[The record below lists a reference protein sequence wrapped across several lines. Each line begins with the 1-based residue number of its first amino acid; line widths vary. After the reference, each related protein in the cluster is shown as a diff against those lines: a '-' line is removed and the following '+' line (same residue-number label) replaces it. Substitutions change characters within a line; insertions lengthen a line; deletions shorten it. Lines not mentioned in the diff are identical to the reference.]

1 MEKVIYTMHDGT
13 EIKEFTLKNKNGIV
27 IKIVNYGGIITSIET
42 PDKDGKSDDILLG
55 FDDFESYIENPPY
68 FGAIIGRV
76 TNRISGSKFVI
87 DGTEYKINSPFKNYT
102 LHGGIKGFDKKVW
115 DAKPYKIDGES
126 GVELNYLSPDG
137 EEGFP
142 GNLKTRIIYR
152 LNDQNEF
159 YTEYFATTDKPT
171 HVNLTNHAYFN
182 LSSKENIYDQQV
194 LIVADKITETNSDIL
209 PTGKLIDVKDTPYD
223 FTKMHAIGDRINKTE
238 VGYDHCYVFD
248 KAENNLAPAAKVYD
262 PNSGRV
268 MEVFT
273 SYPSIQ
279 FYTGNYLE
287 GIKGKKGRA
296 YQNHAAFCLETQ
308 NLPDACN
315 QPEFPSTLLTPDDI
329 YSQVTV
335 LRFGIA
341 Q

>member
-1 MEKVIYTMHDGT
+1 MEQDIYTLSNGKK
-13 EIKEFTLKNKNGIV
+13 IKEFTLSNSHGVI
-27 IKIVNYGGIITSIET
+27 IKILNYGGIITSMEI
-42 PDKDGKSDDILLG
+42 PDKDGISGDILLG
-55 FDDFESYIENPPY
+55 YDTFEPFIDNPPY

-76 TNRISGSKFVI
+76 TNRISGSKFNI
-87 DGTEYKINSPFKNYT
+87 NGKTIHINSKFKDYT
-102 LHGGIKGFDKKVW
+102 LHGGITGFDKKVW
-115 DAKPYKIDGES
+115 ESNPYKIDGES

-142 GNLKTRIIYR
+142 GNLKARIIYR
-152 LNDQNEF
+152 LTDNNEF

-171 HVNLTNHAYFN
+171 HVNMTNHSYFN
-182 LSSKENIYDQQV
+182 LSGKNDIYDQRV
-194 LIVADKITETNSDIL
+194 LILADKITETDGNIL
-209 PTGKLIDVKDTPYD
+209 PTGKLIDVKNTPYD
-223 FTKMHAIGDRINKTE
+223 FTKMHPIGDRIKETE

-248 KAENNLAPAAKVYD
+248 KPENNMAPAAKVYD

-287 GIKGKKGRA
+287 GIIGKGGKV

-315 QPEFPSTLLTPDDI
+315 KPEFPSTLLNPGDL
-329 YSQVTV
+329 YSHVTV

-341 Q
+341 E